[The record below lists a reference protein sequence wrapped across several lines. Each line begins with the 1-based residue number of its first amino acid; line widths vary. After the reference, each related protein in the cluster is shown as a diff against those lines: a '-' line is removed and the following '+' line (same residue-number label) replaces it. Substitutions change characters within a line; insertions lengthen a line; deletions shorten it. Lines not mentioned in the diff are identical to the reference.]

1 MKGIP
6 GRREAVS
13 RPPGAC
19 LRARRVDGGTGAG
32 QAKGPEREPGPGLGP
47 SCLATVWVLF
57 HDEWQAC
64 PDL

>member
-6 GRREAVS
+6 GRREAAS

-19 LRARRVDGGTGAG
+19 PWARRVDSGTG
-32 QAKGPEREPGPGLGP
+32 QAKGPEREPGPRLGP

-57 HDEWQAC
+57 HDEWRAC